1 MGQIKPFIMEYHKSI
16 DGLIFHLNPFTMGKL
31 LMEYQKMNDLGLSPA
46 SGDVPMKPMPP
57 PPIDVPIH
65 TGASPS
71 RT

>member
-1 MGQIKPFIMEYHKSI
+1 MEYHKSI
-16 DGLIFHLNPFTMGKL
+16 DGLIFHLNPFIMGKL
-31 LMEYQKMNDLGLSPA
+31 LMEYQKMNDLGLSPVA
-46 SGDVPMKPMPP
+46 KPMPP